1 MEIYEMKISILKNC
15 LMIIITAT
23 FFCSISFAQSLT
35 EKKWKE
41 HEAVKNLIENR
52 MNSNSSQT
60 SNSGIKKSQNYLPS
74 DEKFSLGKTQAVDRR
89 KSFFMNGNNI
99 STDIYNY
106 GGIGPGYGLLRGV
119 NNFIWNKLDYVF
131 QFCPIV
137 GSQVPNANDTTKLI
151 QIISDGLW
159 DYPQQQLRE
168 VSPDGKTLWQWQP
181 LAGYSDPESNDIAS
195 NPADDLD
202 GDGKPDSWPIDWY
215 NPTLGKYVWPGYLSQ
230 DATNADLEVF
240 WAMDDRENFE
250 FSYYPYI
257 NDSSKKGIGLQVDGR
272 AFQWSNALAGNTIF
286 FVYTITNVSDKD
298 LDTVFFGIYGD
309 PDLGGGSPENTDDNG
324 FFVPPYSTPQVNVDN
339 IPVYARSMVYFWDPD
354 MVGRGGLPLG
364 YLGCKFLESPG
375 NSVNGIDDDGDGM
388 IDERQDDGIDNDGDW
403 NPLLHDY
410 GIDGI
415 PNTGDQGEGD
425 GVPTAGKR
433 LPNGSLDPLYPG
445 EKNFELT
452 DLDEADQIGL
462 TSFNSWSWSTDR
474 ISDDVSMW
482 NRSKPRN
489 FGDIQQSADIV
500 FIFGS
505 GYISLKK
512 GETKRI
518 SMALLCGENLQDLLI
533 SAETVQT
540 IYNQNY
546 QFFKPPVL
554 PSVYAVPDD
563 KKVTLF
569 WDTKA
574 EESVDPITG
583 KDFEGFVIYRS
594 TDPSF
599 QDIQVITDGK
609 GSSFLSRPLVDY
621 NGFEAKWDIGK
632 RDEPFTDLNNNIR
645 YDTGEPFVDWNQDGV
660 WSSNIED
667 VWKGYHPVAYQGRG
681 IQYYLGNNRGLVHSF
696 VDSNNVINGQTY
708 YYAVVAYD
716 HGDST
721 GIPPTETTKKITLDP
736 ITSKLRFDINTV
748 QVIPGPRA
756 SGYAP
761 PQFSDLGLKH
771 DNGIGTGQ
779 ISVNILDDLAVP
791 QGAEYQ
797 ITFEDSLKVPSGKI
811 LQKNYSILHMLPITE
826 SFIVYDTKFTKLD
839 NSNIFVD
846 SVFVKDE
853 TTGTIFTNNVDYIL
867 DYQKGAIRRT
877 DASTMQSGSTY
888 EITYRYYPIYQSTD
902 LKYEDDNPVF
912 DGMQLR
918 LNDDPILELDTTKT
932 KWVEGKTNFQV
943 LVKKG
948 SRTGSQMW
956 PADYEIRFSSQ
967 NIDTALIQVTGGTR
981 RIPVK
986 YSVKEITTNFP
997 KPIFTFLVENPST
1010 KDSAWSPGEEII
1022 LFKPGSPGLPSDFTW
1037 GVTIFKPDTPQ
1048 VPILPTDGDLL
1059 IVRTK
1064 RPFLKVD
1071 QFSFKTESSFFKQDD
1086 AKNGLDNVYVVPNPY
1101 VGVNELEPTNKLP
1114 GQARGERRV
1123 YFENLPPKCTIRI
1136 YTISGEHVQTI
1147 EHESTLQNGR
1157 EFWNLLNKDGFSIA
1171 YGVYFAHIDAPEIG
1185 EKLIKLA
1192 IIK

>member
-1 MEIYEMKISILKNC
+1 MKISNLKTLLLTFILFVFAANI
-15 LMIIITAT
+15 L
-23 FFCSISFAQSLT
+23 FPQSISERKQR
-35 EKKWKE
+35 EY
-41 HEAVKNLIENR
+41 EAVKNLIHSKKSSTLSV
-52 MNSNSSQT
+52 SNPS
-60 SNSGIKKSQNYLPS
+60 SGI
-74 DEKFSLGKTQAVDRR
+74 EKPKTFIPASEKYNLSKTATGLDRR

-119 NNFIWNKLDYVF
+119 NNFVWNKLDYVF

-137 GSQVPNANDTTKLI
+137 GAQVPNANDTTQLI
-151 QIISDGLW
+151 RIISDGLW

-181 LAGYSDPESNDIAS
+181 LAGYSDPNSDYIAS

-202 GDGKPDSWPIDWY
+202 GDGKPDSWPREWY

-250 FSYYPYI
+250 FPYYPYV
-257 NDSSKKGIGLQVDGR
+257 NDSSKKGLGIQVDGR
-272 AFQWSNALAGNTIF
+272 AFQWSNALASNTIF

-324 FFVPPYSTPQVNVDN
+324 FFIPPYSTPQVNVDN

-354 MVGRGGLPLG
+354 MTGRGGLPLG

-388 IDERQDDGIDNDGDW
+388 IDESQEDGIDNDGDW
-403 NPLLHDY
+403 NPLIHDV

-415 PNTGDQGEGD
+415 ANTGDEGEGD
-425 GVPTAGKR
+425 GVPTRGRK

-445 EKNFELT
+445 EPNFELT

-462 TSFNSWSWSTDR
+462 TSFNSWTWAQDR
-474 ISDDVSMW
+474 ISDDNSMW
-482 NRSKPRN
+482 NRSIPGN

-518 SMALLCGENLQDLLI
+518 SMALICGENLQDLLT

-546 QFFKPPVL
+546 QFFKPPIL
-554 PSVYAVPDD
+554 PTVTAVPGD
-563 KKVTLF
+563 KKVTLY
-569 WDTKA
+569 WDSKA

-583 KDFEGFVIYRS
+583 KDFQGYVIYRS

-599 QDIQVITDGK
+599 RDIQIITDGK
-609 GSSFLSRPLVDY
+609 GSSFLSQPLKDLD
-621 NGFEAKWDIGK
+621 GFEAKWDIAV
-632 RDEPFTDLNNNIR
+632 RDEPFTDLNNNTK
-645 YDTGEPFVDWNQDGV
+645 YDAGEPFVDWNQDGV
-660 WSSNIED
+660 WTANVED
-667 VWKGYHPVAYQGRG
+667 PWKGYHPVAYQGRG

-721 GIPPTETTKKITLDP
+721 GIPPTETTKKITVDP

-756 SGYAP
+756 SGYVP
-761 PQFSDLGLKH
+761 PQISDVYLNH
-771 DNGIGTGQ
+771 DPGIGTGEVL
-779 ISVNILDDLAVP
+779 IKINDDLAVID
-791 QGAEYQ
+791 GAEYK
-797 ITFEDSLKVPSGKI
+797 IFFEDSLIVPSGRI
-811 LQKNYSILHMLPITE
+811 LKKNYSVLNKKPVTH
-826 SFIVYDTKFTKLD
+826 SFVVYDTKFTKLE
-839 NSNIFVD
+839 NSHIFVD
-846 SVFVKDE
+846 SVIVKDKV
-853 TTGTIFTNNVDYIL
+853 TGTIFTPNVDYIL
-867 DYQKGAIRRT
+867 DYTRGSIRRT
-877 DASTMQSGSTY
+877 ETSAMESGKTY
-888 EITYRYYPIYQSTD
+888 EITYRYYPVFQSTR
-902 LKYEDDNPVF
+902 LQFEDDNPVF
-912 DGMQLR
+912 DGMLLQIK
-918 LNDDPILELDTTKT
+918 DDPELELNQEKT
-932 KWVEGKTNFQV
+932 KWTPESKTNFNVQ
-943 LVKKG
+943 VKKG
-948 SRTGSQMW
+948 SRTGSQIY
-956 PADYEIRFSSQ
+956 PADYELRFSSQ
-967 NIDTALIQVTGGTR
+967 NIDTALIQVSGGTKV
-981 RIPVK
+981 IPVK
-986 YSVKEITTNFP
+986 YSVKEITKGIA

-1010 KDSAWSPGEEII
+1010 RDSAWSPGEEII
-1022 LFKPGSPGLPSDFTW
+1022 LFKPDSPPLPSNFTW
-1037 GVTIFKPDTPQ
+1037 GVTVYKPDTPAI
-1048 VPILPTDGDLL
+1048 PITPTDGDVL
-1059 IVRTK
+1059 IIRTK
-1064 RPFLKVD
+1064 RPFLNVD
-1071 QFSFKTESSFFKQDD
+1071 QFSFSTKAAYYKPELAKD
-1086 AKNGLDNVYVVPNPY
+1086 ALDNIYAVPNPY
-1101 VGVNELEPTNKLP
+1101 VGLNEIEPTNKLP
-1114 GQARGERRV
+1114 GQSRGERRI

-1136 YTISGEHVQTI
+1136 YTLSGEHVQTI
-1147 EHESTLQNGR
+1147 EHESTIQNGR

-1171 YGVYFAHIDAPEIG
+1171 YGIYFAHIDAPGIG
-1185 EKLIKLA
+1185 EKIIKLA

>member
-1 MEIYEMKISILKNC
+1 MKIKINKSLQIGLFV
-15 LMIIITAT
+15 LTV
-23 FFCSISFAQSLT
+23 SVISFGQVLT
-35 EKKWKE
+35 EKQRRE
-41 HEAVKNLIENR
+41 HEAVKNLIQSR
-52 MNSNSSQT
+52 QPGSST
-60 SNSGIKKSQNYLPS
+60 SVTSPIVKPKNYAPGNEKYLQKSTIGL
-74 DEKFSLGKTQAVDRR
+74 DRR

-99 STDIYNY
+99 SSDIYNY

-119 NNFIWNKLDYVF
+119 NNFVWNKLDYVF

-137 GSQVPNANDTTKLI
+137 GAQVANANDTTQLMKV
-151 QIISDGLW
+151 ISDGLW

-181 LAGYSDPESNDIAS
+181 LAGYSDQNSDDIAS

-202 GDGKPDSWPIDWY
+202 GDGKPDSWPREWY
-215 NPTLGKYVWPGYLSQ
+215 NQTLGKYVWPGYLTQ

-250 FSYYPYI
+250 FPYYPYLT
-257 NDSSKKGIGLQVDGR
+257 DSSKKGLGIQVDGR

-298 LDTVFFGIYGD
+298 LDTVFYGIYGD
-309 PDLGGGSPENTDDNG
+309 PDIGGGSPENTDDNG
-324 FFVPPYSTPQVNVDN
+324 FFIPPYSTPQINVDD

-354 MVGRGGLPLG
+354 MTGRGGLPLG

-388 IDERQDDGIDNDGDW
+388 IDESQEDGIDNDGDW
-403 NPLLHDY
+403 NPLIHDY

-462 TSFNSWSWSTDR
+462 TSFNSWTWAQDR
-474 ISDDVSMW
+474 ISDDNSMW

-554 PSVYAVPDD
+554 PTVTAVPDD
-563 KKVTLF
+563 KKVTLY
-569 WDTKA
+569 WDSKA
-574 EESVDPITG
+574 EESVDPIKG
-583 KDFEGFVIYRS
+583 KDFEGYVIYRS
-594 TDPSF
+594 TDPTF
-599 QDIQVITDGK
+599 QDIKIITDGK
-609 GSSFLSRPLVDY
+609 GSSFLSQPLKDVD
-621 NGFEAKWDIGK
+621 GFDAKWDIGITN
-632 RDEPFTDLNNNIR
+632 EPFTDLNNNTR
-645 YDTGEPFVDWNQDGV
+645 YDAGEPFVDWNKDGT
-660 WSSNIED
+660 WSANVTD

-681 IQYYLGNNRGLVHSF
+681 IQYYLGNNSGLVHSF

-721 GIPPTETTKKITLDP
+721 GIPPTETSKKITVDP

-756 SGYAP
+756 SGYSP
-761 PQFSDLGLKH
+761 PAFSDVGI
-771 DNGIGTGQ
+771 NQVSGIGTGD
-779 ISVNILDDLAVP
+779 ISIDVLNDLAVV
-791 QGAEYQ
+791 QNAEYK
-797 ITFEDSLKVPSGKI
+797 ISFEDSLIVPSGKI
-811 LQKNYSILHMLPITE
+811 LKKNYSVLHLLPISE
-826 SFIVYDTKFTKLD
+826 SFVVYDTKFTKLR
-839 NSNIFVD
+839 NSNIFKDGV
-846 SVFVKDE
+846 VVKDK
-853 TTGTIFTNNVDYIL
+853 TSGTVFAQNVDFIL
-867 DYQKGAIRRT
+867 DYPKGSIRRT
-877 DASTMQSGSTY
+877 DTSTMESGSSY
-888 EITYRYYPIYQSTD
+888 EITYQYYPVFQSTN
-902 LKYEDDNPVF
+902 LSLEDDNAVF
-912 DGMQLR
+912 DGML
-918 LNDDPILELDTTKT
+918 LKIKDDPILELDTTKT
-932 KWVEGKTNFQV
+932 KWIEGKTNFQIQ
-943 LVKKG
+943 VKKS
-948 SRTGSQMW
+948 SRTGSKEW
-956 PADYEIRFSSQ
+956 PADYEVRFASQ
-967 NIDTALIQVTGGTR
+967 FIDSALIQVGSQVKKL
-981 RIPVK
+981 PVK
-986 YSVKEITTNFP
+986 YSVKEVTTGAP
-997 KPIFTFLVENPST
+997 KPIFTFLVENSSSRDT
-1010 KDSAWSPGEEII
+1010 AWSPGEEII

-1037 GVTIFKPDTPQ
+1037 GVTVFKPDTPN
-1048 VPILPTDGDLL
+1048 VPILPADGDILL
-1059 IVRTK
+1059 IKTN
-1064 RPFLKVD
+1064 RPFLGVD
-1071 QFSFKTESSFFKQDD
+1071 TLTFKTKAAFYKEED
-1086 AKNGLDNVYVVPNPY
+1086 AKNALNNIYAVPNPY
-1101 VGVNELEPTNKLP
+1101 VGVNEIEPTNKLP
-1114 GQARGERRV
+1114 GQSRGERRI

-1136 YTISGEHVQTI
+1136 FTLSGEHVQTL

-1171 YGVYFAHIDAPEIG
+1171 YGIYFAHIDAPGVG